1 MIKYIIKRLI
11 MMIPVM
17 LGITLLVF
25 TIMSLSPGD
34 PGTLILGPMATQE
47 EIDAKNQELGF
58 YDPFF
63 VKYFDFVINAVQGDL
78 GTSWYNNQPVTREI
92 MNRFPVTFKLT
103 IYSILL
109 TVIVSIPLGT
119 IAALKQYSIID
130 NVSMLLALFLASMPV
145 FWLGLMLIIIFALNL
160 DILPATGNEN
170 WKNFILPTI
179 ALAGSVIAVISRMTR
194 VTMIEVLHMDYIR
207 TARAKGATEG
217 RVVRKHAI
225 QNTLIPVVTV
235 LGVNLGIMLGGTVLI
250 EQVFGMAGIGTL
262 MINAIR
268 TKDIP
273 LVMGS
278 VTFLALCFSIINLLV
293 DISYGFIDPRIKT
306 E

>member
-1 MIKYIIKRLI
+1 MIKYISKRLI
-11 MMIPVM
+11 LMVPVM
-17 LGITLLVF
+17 MGITLLVF

-34 PGTLILGPMATQE
+34 PGTLILGPMASQE
-47 EIDAKNQELGF
+47 EIEAKNQELGF

-63 VKYFDFVINAVQGDL
+63 VKYFNFLINALKGNL
-78 GTSWYNNQPVTREI
+78 GKSWYNNQPVTKEI
-92 MNRFPVTFKLT
+92 MNRFPVTLKLT
-103 IYSILL
+103 VYSVMLTIL
-109 TVIVSIPLGT
+109 VSIPLGT
-119 IAALKQYSIID
+119 IAALKQYSILD
-130 NVSMLLALFLASMPV
+130 NFSMFLALFLASMPV
-145 FWLGLMLIIIFALNL
+145 FWLGLMLIIIFALKL
-160 DILPATGNEN
+160 DLLPATGNDS
-170 WKNFILPTI
+170 WLNFILPTI
-179 ALAGSVIAVISRMTR
+179 TLAGGVIAVISRMTR

-207 TARAKGATEG
+207 TARAKGATES

-225 QNTLIPVVTV
+225 KNTLIPVVTV

-278 VTFLALCFSIINLLV
+278 VTFLALCFSIINLLI
-293 DISYGFIDPRIKT
+293 DISYGLIDPRIKT

>member
-1 MIKYIIKRLI
+1 MIKYIIKRLL

-179 ALAGSVIAVISRMTR
+179 ALAGSVIAVNSRMTR

-217 RVVRKHAI
+217 RVV
-225 QNTLIPVVTV
+225 
-235 LGVNLGIMLGGTVLI
+235 
-250 EQVFGMAGIGTL
+250 
-262 MINAIR
+262 
-268 TKDIP
+268 
-273 LVMGS
+273 
-278 VTFLALCFSIINLLV
+278 
-293 DISYGFIDPRIKT
+293 
-306 E
+306 

>member
-1 MIKYIIKRLI
+1 MIKYIIKRLL

>member
-1 MIKYIIKRLI
+1 
-11 MMIPVM
+11 
-17 LGITLLVF
+17 
-25 TIMSLSPGD
+25 
-34 PGTLILGPMATQE
+34 
-47 EIDAKNQELGF
+47 
-58 YDPFF
+58 
-63 VKYFDFVINAVQGDL
+63 
-78 GTSWYNNQPVTREI
+78 
-92 MNRFPVTFKLT
+92 
-103 IYSILL
+103 
-109 TVIVSIPLGT
+109 
-119 IAALKQYSIID
+119 
-130 NVSMLLALFLASMPV
+130 MLLALFLASMPV

>member
-1 MIKYIIKRLI
+1 
-11 MMIPVM
+11 M

>member
-1 MIKYIIKRLI
+1 MIKYITKRLI
-11 MMIPVM
+11 LMIPVM

-34 PGTLILGPMATQE
+34 PGTLILGPMASQE
-47 EIDAKNQELGF
+47 EIDKKNQELGF
-58 YDPFF
+58 NDPFF
-63 VKYFDFVINAVQGDL
+63 VKYYDFLTNALKGDL
-78 GTSWYNNQPVTREI
+78 GKSWYNNQPVTKEI
-92 MNRFPVTFKLT
+92 MNRFPVTLKLT
-103 IYSILL
+103 VYGIILTIL
-109 TVIVSIPLGT
+109 VSIPLGT
-119 IAALKQYSIID
+119 IAALKQYSILD
-130 NVSMLLALFLASMPV
+130 NISMLLALFLASMPV
-145 FWLGLMLIIIFALNL
+145 FWLGLMLIIVFALNL
-160 DILPATGNEN
+160 DVLPATGNDS
-170 WKNFILPTI
+170 WRNFILPTI
-179 ALAGSVIAVISRMTR
+179 TLAAGVIAVISRMTR

-207 TARAKGATEG
+207 TAYAKGATEG
-217 RVVRKHAI
+217 RVIRKHAI

-278 VTFLALCFSIINLLV
+278 VTFLALGFSIINLLV
-293 DISYGFIDPRIKT
+293 DISYGFIDPRIKS

>member
-1 MIKYIIKRLI
+1 

>member
-1 MIKYIIKRLI
+1 

-109 TVIVSIPLGT
+109 TVIVSIQLGT